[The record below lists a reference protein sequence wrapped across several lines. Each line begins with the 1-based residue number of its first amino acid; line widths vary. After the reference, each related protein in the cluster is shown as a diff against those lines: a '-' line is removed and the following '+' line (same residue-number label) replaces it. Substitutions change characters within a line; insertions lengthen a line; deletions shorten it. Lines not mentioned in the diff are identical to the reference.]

1 MRETTASFPCS
12 NKSKLRW
19 LDQLHLERLRQ
30 TSRPVHLAATE
41 IPGASMAAGFLPCHT
56 ARMQPKTDG
65 RVVRLLTKHL
75 AAEDRAVEQWFL
87 VAIGDDEKAKER
99 ISKSAK
105 GGNEVVEVIG
115 TILATRLASLGL
127 TDGEIRLVLPGEPIT
142 ES

>member
-1 MRETTASFPCS
+1 MHRGGCLYDPLPLPSGALSLLSGPTAQREGSYYHAC
-12 NKSKLRW
+12 
-19 LDQLHLERLRQ
+19 
-30 TSRPVHLAATE
+30 
-41 IPGASMAAGFLPCHT
+41 GAST
-56 ARMQPKTDG
+56 AP
-65 RVVRLLTKHL
+65 KHL
-75 AAEDRAVEQWFL
+75 AAEDRGVEQWFL

-115 TILATRLASLGL
+115 TIPATRLASWGL